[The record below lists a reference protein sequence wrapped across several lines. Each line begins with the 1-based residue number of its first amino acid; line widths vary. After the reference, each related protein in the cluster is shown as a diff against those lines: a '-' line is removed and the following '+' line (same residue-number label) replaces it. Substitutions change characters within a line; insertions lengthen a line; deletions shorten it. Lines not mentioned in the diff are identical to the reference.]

1 MGTFKCRLGVSNGSG
16 GRVEWVE
23 ALVDTGATFTML
35 PASILRKVGV
45 PQRDMRR
52 RFNLADGGVM
62 EMPITEARLHIGQ
75 DDFAVV
81 VAEGPENKYLLG
93 ATSLQMFG
101 LIADTTNHRLVPDTE
116 LTI

>member
-1 MGTFKCRLGVSNGSG
+1 M
-16 GRVEWVE
+16 E

-52 RFNLADGGVM
+52 RADGGVR
-62 EMPITEARLHIGQ
+62 EMPIAEARLHIGQ